1 MLKEKVF
8 CTRKNA
14 FMISLLTCLITAVF
28 LLAFFVFFSS
38 PGVIDKMSSF
48 NLISVLSKNHE
59 CSHNECQVTNIL
71 PGGSELLSLKEVW
84 GFQSSLYQTV
94 ITFLIAINGFIAALS
109 VLYIKTNSEDKAED
123 AAKSYVKGDSFS
135 VFIEKIL
142 SRKSRKKLRQLQQD
156 YASTMETFD
165 LEINGISDLKENV
178 EALKNENSDLKR
190 QLSIISKKLAEL
202 DEKEKEG
209 GSFELNRRVR

>member
-1 MLKEKVF
+1 M
-8 CTRKNA
+8 
-14 FMISLLTCLITAVF
+14 
-28 LLAFFVFFSS
+28 FFSS
-38 PGVIDKMSSF
+38 PGVIDKISSF
-48 NLISVLSKNHE
+48 NLISVISEEGE
-59 CSHNECQVTNIL
+59 CSNNECQIKKVL
-71 PGGSELLSLKEVW
+71 PGGGESLSLKEVW

-123 AAKSYVKGDSFS
+123 AAKSYVEGDSFS

-156 YASTMETFD
+156 YSSTIETFD

-178 EALKNENSDLKR
+178 ETLRNENSDLKR
-190 QLSIISKKLAEL
+190 QLNIISKKLAEL

-209 GSFELNRRVR
+209 GSFELNRRAR

>member
-8 CTRKNA
+8 CTKRNA
-14 FMISLLTCLITAVF
+14 FMISLLTCLVTAVF

-38 PGVIDKMSSF
+38 PGVVDKISNF
-48 NLISVLSKNHE
+48 NLISVLSAKEE
-59 CSHNECQVTNIL
+59 CSNNECQITKLL
-71 PGGSELLSLKEVW
+71 PGDSESLSLKEVW

-123 AAKSYVKGDSFS
+123 AAKSYVEGDSFS
-135 VFIEKIL
+135 VFIEKMLTRI
-142 SRKSRKKLRQLQQD
+142 SRKKLRQLQQD
-156 YASTMETFD
+156 YSSTIETFD

-178 EALKNENSDLKR
+178 ESLKNENSDLKR
-190 QLSIISKKLAEL
+190 QLNIISKRLAEL

-209 GSFELNRRVR
+209 GSFELNRRAR

>member
-1 MLKEKVF
+1 
-8 CTRKNA
+8 
-14 FMISLLTCLITAVF
+14 MISLLTCLITAVF

-38 PGVIDKMSSF
+38 PGVIDKISSF
-48 NLISVLSKNHE
+48 NLISVISEEGE
-59 CSHNECQVTNIL
+59 CSNNECQIKKVL
-71 PGGSELLSLKEVW
+71 PGGGESLSLKEVW

-123 AAKSYVKGDSFS
+123 AAKSYVEGDSFS

-156 YASTMETFD
+156 YSSTIETFD

-178 EALKNENSDLKR
+178 ETLRNENSDLKR
-190 QLSIISKKLAEL
+190 QLNIISKKLAEL

-209 GSFELNRRVR
+209 GSFELNRRAR

>member
-1 MLKEKVF
+1 
-8 CTRKNA
+8 
-14 FMISLLTCLITAVF
+14 MISLLTCLITAVF

-38 PGVIDKMSSF
+38 PGVIDKISGF
-48 NLISVLSKNHE
+48 NLISVISEESE
-59 CSHNECQVTNIL
+59 CSNNECQIKKVL
-71 PGGSELLSLKEVW
+71 PGGEESLSLKEVW
-84 GFQSSLYQTV
+84 GFQSSLYQAV

-123 AAKSYVKGDSFS
+123 AAKSYVEGDSFS
-135 VFIEKIL
+135 VFIENML

-156 YASTMETFD
+156 YSSTIETFD

-178 EALKNENSDLKR
+178 ETLKNENSDLKR
-190 QLSIISKKLAEL
+190 QLNIISKKLAEL

-209 GSFELNRRVR
+209 GSFELNRRAR